1 METLIL
7 RGNSKQNSR
16 LLLQLA
22 TQLKF
27 KAKKLS
33 KIEVEEMGLALSI
46 FEGLNSGIL
55 DKNETSEFLKSLSK
69 PSLDE
74 N

>member
-22 TQLKF
+22 TQLNF

>member
-55 DKNETSEFLKSLSK
+55 DKNETSEFLKTLSK
-69 PSLDE
+69 SSIDE